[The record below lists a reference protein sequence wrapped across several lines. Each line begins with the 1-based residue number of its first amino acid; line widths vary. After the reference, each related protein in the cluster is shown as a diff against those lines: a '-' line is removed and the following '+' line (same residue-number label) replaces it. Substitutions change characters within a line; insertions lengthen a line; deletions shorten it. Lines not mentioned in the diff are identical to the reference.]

1 MVETESSDSRSKR
14 FGYDICRIVGS
25 SDTDFQDSGIHF
37 LLQEDMESH
46 KREVS
51 KISRFRRGVR
61 IQELFQGA

>member
-1 MVETESSDSRSKR
+1 
-14 FGYDICRIVGS
+14 
-25 SDTDFQDSGIHF
+25 
-37 LLQEDMESH
+37 LQEDMESH